1 MRKQFYFGMLYISK
15 IGNGKDTLNKQLAT
29 SQASCNYLIRMFV
42 FLFNQKYMF
51 IRSYGTFLSH
61 VIKGFYNHRKLLYIF
76 ELSFAVLVWLISLLL
91 PFK

>member
-1 MRKQFYFGMLYISK
+1 MLYISK

-51 IRSYGTFLSH
+51 IRSYGTFLNH
-61 VIKGFYNHRKLLYIF
+61 VIKGFYNHRKLLFIF